1 MTARLRDDPDALNAL
16 VSRVAEHRGLNP
28 AYVEKDFWVTEVLR
42 VATRARPIAGCDQPV
57 EFIFKGGTSLSR
69 VFGLIDRF
77 SEDID
82 LLVAFPQGPGASA
95 RHAVFKQVDVQIA
108 AHLGSPGIVVSST
121 TGVKR
126 DTTYVYPA
134 SFPGSA
140 LKEGVLLEMGSRG
153 GTHPVSPHPFRSMIA
168 IYADEVLG
176 EDVSAWD
183 EFAPFEV
190 NVLAPERT
198 LLEKLAAVHAAA
210 SAGDNNAILKA
221 GRHFYD
227 IARLLASTVVT
238 DALDALGPEG
248 VRELAADID
257 RHSERAGFAWS
268 PRPEGGYA
276 DSPAFNVDA
285 AAFPFITRGYDSAL
299 SLVYGR
305 RPSLAEVLDVVHQN
319 RQRL

>member
-16 VSRVAEHRGLNP
+16 MSRVAQHRGLNT

-42 VATRARPIAGCDQPV
+42 IASRPRPIVGSSEPV
-57 EFIFKGGTSLSR
+57 SFIFKGGTSLSR

-82 LLVAFPQGPGASA
+82 LLVVFPQESRASA
-95 RHAVFKQVDVQIA
+95 RHAVFKQVDAEIA
-108 AHLGSPGIVVSST
+108 AHLGTPGIIGPST

-126 DTTYVYPA
+126 ETTYVYSA
-134 SFPGSA
+134 AFSGGA

-153 GTHPVSPHPFRSMIA
+153 GTHPVSRIPFRSMVA

-176 EDVSAWD
+176 EPASVWE
-183 EFAPFEV
+183 EFAPFDV
-190 NVLAPERT
+190 RVLAPERT

-210 SAGDNNAILKA
+210 SASDTNAILKA

-227 IARLLASTVVT
+227 IERLLDAPLVT

-248 VRELAADID
+248 VCALAADID
-257 RHSERAGFAWS
+257 RHSQSAGFAWS

-276 DSPAFNVDA
+276 DSPAFIADA
-285 AAFPFITRGYDSAL
+285 AAFPLITRGYETAL
-299 SLVYGR
+299 SLVHGR
-305 RPSLAEVLDVVHQN
+305 RPLLMEVFDAVQRN
-319 RQRL
+319 RHRI

>member
-16 VSRVAEHRGLNP
+16 VSRVAQHRGINT

-42 VATRARPIAGCDQPV
+42 IASRPRPIVGSDEPV

-82 LLVAFPQGPGASA
+82 ILVAFPAGPGEGA
-95 RHAVFKQVDVQIA
+95 RHAVLKQVDADVT
-108 AHLGSPGIVVSST
+108 AHLGMPGVVGPST

-134 SFPGSA
+134 SFPGEGIT
-140 LKEGVLLEMGSRG
+140 EGVLLEMGSRG
-153 GTHPVSPHPFRSMIA
+153 GTNPASTHHFRSMVA

-176 EDVSAWD
+176 EPASVWE
-183 EFAPFEV
+183 EFAPFRV

-210 SAGDNNAILKA
+210 SAREPNALLRA

-227 IARLLASTVVT
+227 IARLLEATLVT
-238 DALDALGPEG
+238 DALDTLGPEG

-257 RHSERAGFAWS
+257 RHSRSAGFAWS

-276 DSPAFNVDA
+276 ASPAFDADA
-285 AAFPFITRGYDSAL
+285 AAFPFAVRGYDSAL
-299 SLVYGR
+299 SLVHGR
-305 RPSLAEVLDVVHQN
+305 RPPLAEVFDVVQQN
-319 RQRL
+319 RHRL